1 LDKAAGISK
10 ADIAQFL
17 SDNGYIGDPI
27 SDRIFIN
34 LDSDS
39 DGLITEEEFKI
50 FLEGKVAP

>member
-17 SDNGYIGDPI
+17 SDNGYKGDPI

>member
-1 LDKAAGISK
+1 MDKAAGISK

-17 SDNGYIGDPI
+17 SDNGYKGEPI

>member
-17 SDNGYIGDPI
+17 SDNGYKGDPI
-27 SDRIFIN
+27 SDRIFIS

>member
-17 SDNGYIGDPI
+17 SDNGYKGDPI
-27 SDRIFIN
+27 SDRIFIS

-39 DGLITEEEFKI
+39 DGLITQEEFNI

>member
-1 LDKAAGISK
+1 MDKAAGISK

-17 SDNGYIGDPI
+17 SDNGYKGDPI